1 MVEPISPLDV
11 ILRENQPQDYRALC
25 ALLGAV
31 FEEHRAHLDSDG
43 FLAYLGGLVDG
54 PSPAPGQILVAER
67 AGLVVG
73 TATYRRA
80 GGDHRGP
87 GPRGYST
94 VRALAVRPDWR
105 RRGIGRL
112 LLEACITRARADH
125 AVAVCIDVP
134 EAMAAGISFCRS
146 LGFQEVPALFFD
158 GTKDQAAGPD
168 RAAVARAFCRRLID
182 AGA

>member
-1 MVEPISPLDV
+1 MLQPISPVDV
-11 ILRENQPQDYRALC
+11 ILRDNQPEDYRALC

-31 FEEHRAHLDSDG
+31 FEEHRTHLDSEA
-43 FLAYLGGLVDG
+43 FLAFLGGLVDG
-54 PSPAPGQILVAER
+54 PSPGPGQILVAER

-80 GGDHRGP
+80 GGDPPGP
-87 GPRGYST
+87 GPRRCST

-112 LLEACITRARADH
+112 LLEACIARARADH
-125 AVAVCIDVP
+125 ALALCIDVP

-146 LGFQEVPALFFD
+146 LGFEEVPELVFD
-158 GTKDQAAGPD
+158 GTRDPAAMHD
-168 RAAVARAFCRRLID
+168 RAGVARAFCRRLID